1 MANTIIMYISVCKMY
16 SYIIQADRG
25 EGQCYT
31 VTEQL
36 GVGVGVVVSFT
47 NKNCNSWE
55 ETQSYTPTH
64 NYGLHKGLLSV
75 VLSPA
80 FLSYSLPK
88 NMRYV
93 SRQL

>member
-1 MANTIIMYISVCKMY
+1 M
-16 SYIIQADRG
+16 
-25 EGQCYT
+25 EGPQ
-31 VTEQL
+31 
-36 GVGVGVVVSFT
+36 SFT

-64 NYGLHKGLLSV
+64 NYGPNKRLLSV